1 MGSSHLCPDVN
12 DRSVAGEKSGLLRM
26 EQWRRGAGTMDFRG
40 HPVQVYEGG
49 DPRGEPLLLIHGFPT
64 AAWDWVRVWESLGR
78 DFRLLAPDLLGFG
91 FSAKPQDLE
100 YSFPLQADL
109 CEAVLASRS
118 VERYHVLAHDY
129 GDTVAQ
135 ELLARRGKGTGAE
148 GLRSVCLLNGGVFP
162 ERHQPRL
169 IQRLLAGPLGP
180 LLSRLIGKR
189 QALRSLAR
197 VFGPDTQPGTTEREA
212 MWQLI
217 DHGDGR
223 RVMPR
228 LLGYIRERE
237 IHRDRWVG
245 AMIESPVPL
254 MFVDGLLDP
263 VSGEHMVERWR
274 TLLPRAPLVELP
286 GIGHY
291 PQLEAPDQVVA
302 ACVPFFRAVD

>member
-1 MGSSHLCPDVN
+1 MPSPVVDA
-12 DRSVAGEKSGLLRM
+12 RSAASEESDLLTM

-40 HPVQVYEGG
+40 HQVQVYEGG

-64 AAWDWVRVWESLGR
+64 AAWDWVRVWEPLGR
-78 DFRLLAPDLLGFG
+78 NFRLLAPDLLGFG
-91 FSAKPQDLE
+91 FSAKPRALE

-109 CEAVLASRS
+109 CEAVLAWRS
-118 VERYHVLAHDY
+118 VDRYHVLAHDY

-135 ELLARRGKGTGAE
+135 ELLARRGSGTGAK

-162 ERHQPRL
+162 ERHQPRP

-180 LLSRLIGKR
+180 LLSRLMGKR

-197 VFGPDTQPGTTEREA
+197 VFGPDTQPGAAEREA

-223 RVMPR
+223 RVIPG

-245 AMIESPVPL
+245 ALIESPVPL
-254 MFVDGLLDP
+254 MFVDGLADP

-274 TLLPRAPLVELP
+274 TLLPRAPLIELP

-291 PQLEAPDQVVA
+291 PQLEAPERVVA
-302 ACVPFFRAVD
+302 ACTPFFRTIG